1 MCTPRTA
8 GCLDRACRVIFGTM
22 PSLDELLPKV
32 YDELRELAR
41 RRLRDEQAGHTLNS
55 TALVHEAYLRLSS
68 LDDGQWRDRAQFFAL
83 ASTVMRHVLVDYARR
98 RSAEKRGGSRSAVTL
113 DSDRFAI
120 EPRLPEFLA
129 VNEALD
135 QLALLDPRL
144 VHVVEC
150 RFFGGLTARETAE
163 ALGTSLRTVE
173 RDWMRARAYL
183 HELLADES
191 GHIG

>member
-1 MCTPRTA
+1 
-8 GCLDRACRVIFGTM
+8 M

-113 DSDRFAI
+113 DPDRFAI